1 MAASQA
7 KNILAHLQQHKSIT
21 PLEALNQYGCFRLAA
36 VILNLK
42 KDGHNI
48 VTHIIKKNKKRF
60 AQYIYHRGPGL
71 VYLSDEVITE
81 EEHNKRYASETKI
94 N

>member
-1 MAASQA
+1 MAVSQA
-7 KNILAHLQQHKSIT
+7 KNILAHLVQHKTIT
-21 PLEALNQYGCFRLAA
+21 PLEALNQYGCFRLSA
-36 VILNLK
+36 VIFNLK

-60 AQYIYHRGPGL
+60 AQYH
-71 VYLSDEVITE
+71 
-81 EEHNKRYASETKI
+81 YASETKT

>member
-1 MAASQA
+1 MAVSQA
-7 KNILAHLQQHKSIT
+7 KNILAHLVQHKTIT
-21 PLEALNQYGCFRLAA
+21 PLEAINQYGCFRLSA
-36 VILNLK
+36 VIFNLK
-42 KDGHNI
+42 KDGHEI
-48 VTHIIKKNKKRF
+48 ETQIIKKNKKRF

>member
-1 MAASQA
+1 MAVSQA

-42 KDGHNI
+42 KDGHEI
-48 VTHIIKKNKKRF
+48 ETQIIKKNKKRF

-81 EEHNKRYASETKI
+81 KEHHNKYRKEVQ
-94 N
+94 NG

>member
-1 MAASQA
+1 MAVSQA
-7 KNILAHLQQHKSIT
+7 KNILAHLVQHKTIT

-42 KDGHNI
+42 KDGHEI
-48 VTHIIKKNKKRF
+48 ETQIIKKNKKRF

-71 VYLSDEVITE
+71 VYLNDEVITE
-81 EEHNKRYASETKI
+81 KEHHNKYRKEVQ
-94 N
+94 NG

>member
-21 PLEALNQYGCFRLAA
+21 PLEALNQYGCFRLSA
-36 VILNLK
+36 VIFNLK

-60 AQYIYHRGPGL
+60 AQYH
-71 VYLSDEVITE
+71 
-81 EEHNKRYASETKI
+81 YASETKI

>member
-1 MAASQA
+1 MPSIWIRRNIMAVSQA
-7 KNILAHLQQHKSIT
+7 KNILAHLLQHRTIT

-42 KDGHNI
+42 KDGHKI
-48 VTHIIKKNKKRF
+48 ETQIIKKNKKRF
-60 AQYIYHRGPGL
+60 AQYH
-71 VYLSDEVITE
+71 
-81 EEHNKRYASETKI
+81 YASETKT

>member
-60 AQYIYHRGPGL
+60 AQYH
-71 VYLSDEVITE
+71 
-81 EEHNKRYASETKI
+81 YASETKI

>member
-1 MAASQA
+1 MAVSQA
-7 KNILAHLQQHKSIT
+7 KNILAHLLQHRTIT

-60 AQYIYHRGPGL
+60 AQYH
-71 VYLSDEVITE
+71 
-81 EEHNKRYASETKI
+81 YASETKT

>member
-1 MAASQA
+1 MAVSQA

-42 KDGHNI
+42 KDGHEI
-48 VTHIIKKNKKRF
+48 ETQIIKKNKKRF
-60 AQYIYHRGPGL
+60 AQYILKKKPSLQELSLKYDSYATDEELEDEGL
-71 VYLSDEVITE
+71 LT
-81 EEHNKRYASETKI
+81 
-94 N
+94 